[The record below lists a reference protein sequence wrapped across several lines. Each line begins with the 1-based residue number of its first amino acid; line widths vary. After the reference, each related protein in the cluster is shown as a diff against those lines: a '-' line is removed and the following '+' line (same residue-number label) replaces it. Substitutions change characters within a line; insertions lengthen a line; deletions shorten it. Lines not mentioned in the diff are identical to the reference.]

1 MIDRHDRCVQDYTDG
16 SCTAGKK
23 KDGGRR
29 YSSTYIH
36 WIPSHI
42 NIPGNEFADT
52 AAEEAALLPD
62 TETTVSVS
70 YGVAKAI
77 IKQKIR
83 DEDPVHP
90 VVSETYKGYV
100 RKNDK
105 VLKNRKDAT
114 LIAQLRSGHCL
125 SLAHYK
131 NRLDDKTSP
140 TCPECEEEEE
150 TVSHWLKC
158 PATIRTRENIFGRM
172 DVSPDTLNKDPLST
186 LAFAEATL
194 LKR

>member
-1 MIDRHDRCVQDYTDG
+1 MGLHTSIG
-16 SCTAGKK
+16 SRPTSTFLGMNLPTQLQKK
-23 KDGGRR
+23 LL
-29 YSSTYIH
+29 S
-36 WIPSHI
+36 
-42 NIPGNEFADT
+42 
-52 AAEEAALLPD
+52 LPD
-62 TETTVSVS
+62 TGTTAVSVS

-131 NRLDDKTSP
+131 NRLDNKTSP

-158 PATIRTRENIFGRM
+158 PATIRTRGKHFWKNGC
-172 DVSPDTLNKDPLST
+172 
-186 LAFAEATL
+186 
-194 LKR
+194 